1 MLRSVDFRRIYEQGF
16 RVSCSYFAAFCVH
29 RKDSGAAGPK
39 VGFTVPRAL
48 GGAVVRNRIRRRVR
62 EAVRRQLGD
71 LGPGWEIVFNPRR
84 SVLTA
89 PAAGLEREV
98 KRLIERC
105 K

>member
-1 MLRSVDFRRIYEQGF
+1 MDFRRIYERGF
-16 RVSCSYFAAFCVH
+16 RVSCPYFAAFCVQ
-29 RKDSGAAGPK
+29 RKGEAADGPK

-48 GGAVVRNRIRRRVR
+48 GGAVVRNRIRRRIR
-62 EAVRRQLGD
+62 EAVRLQLGD

-89 PAAGLEREV
+89 PVAGLEREV